1 MSHPYQSRYDFD
13 LHKYVHP
20 TKHMGKITDY
30 FDIKENS
37 ADHEVKMLMSMMKH
51 RIPFSLS
58 RFNDGEM
65 GGIQRVGASIARGD
79 QIVDNSLHNKL
90 IECIKHEQTNYFV
103 GMPCKTCFSHMRDT
117 ADSLVRS
124 DYPYKIRA
132 CCITN
137 RNWLYFIQNFKDSL
151 DGRKLNWVGGD
162 DQKFDVFDDWG
173 IELDF
178 KAHVPRQNSWSVYED
193 ILPMVNKFK
202 DGDVIGLSC
211 GPLSRILAKEWFE
224 ANPTLTVIDIGSGTD
239 PFTRPKW
246 EDCHIGWPE
255 TGHCITARCP
265 ECN

>member
-1 MSHPYQSRYDFD
+1 MTNIDVQ
-13 LHKYVHP
+13 KYRNP
-20 TKHMGKITDY
+20 TNHMGKIADY
-30 FDIKENS
+30 FDIKEDS
-37 ADHEVKMLMSMMKH
+37 ADNEVKLLMSIMKH
-51 RIPFSLS
+51 RIPFALS

-79 QIVDNSLHNKL
+79 QIVDISLHNKL

-151 DGRKLNWVGGD
+151 DGRKLNWIGGD
-162 DQKFDVFDDWG
+162 NQKLDVFNDWG

-178 KAHVPRQNSWSVYED
+178 KAHVPR
-193 ILPMVNKFK
+193 
-202 DGDVIGLSC
+202 
-211 GPLSRILAKEWFE
+211 PLSRILAKEWFE
-224 ANPTLTVIDIGSGTD
+224 INPTLTVIDIGSGTD
-239 PFTRPKW
+239 PFTKPW
-246 EDCHIGWPE
+246 WGDCHVGWLE
-255 TGHCITARCP
+255 TGFNRTKRCK